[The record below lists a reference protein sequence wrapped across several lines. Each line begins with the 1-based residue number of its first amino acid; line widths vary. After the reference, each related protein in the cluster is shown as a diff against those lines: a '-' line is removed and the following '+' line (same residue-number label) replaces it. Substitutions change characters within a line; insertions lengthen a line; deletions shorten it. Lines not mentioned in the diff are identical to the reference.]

1 MNRTAPED
9 AALQWL
15 SIAQKL
21 EAERR
26 IPDSVRA
33 FQQAMAIAPG
43 LAVGWYE
50 FGRMLRRHGQG
61 DAAEDAFRRALASG
75 LEAPWEAHL
84 EIALLQSELR
94 QDPERA
100 RQTLRNALELA
111 PGYVPA
117 WLNLGNLAEDRGD
130 RDEARHSYRSA
141 LSHSAAGSEFE
152 AMSLARLLDAG
163 IGEAE
168 HTQALVRAEAALANA
183 RLPRTVRADVGFA
196 MGRWHDREGDPATG
210 FRASLEAN
218 RLAGGN
224 SPAYS
229 ERAAEDALMG
239 LQAALAAMP
248 TTTAPRQRDVPEPL
262 FIVGMFRSGSTLL
275 EQMLA
280 AHTAIGSMGE
290 SPFFPA
296 VVARSLQPFP
306 QALSAL
312 DGAVVER
319 LQTAYLDTVRRRR
332 DLGPATYVIDKRPD
346 NLWLLPL
353 IKRVFPSA
361 RIIVTRRHPLDNGL
375 SIFQHHLDPRHAP
388 HSTRLDAI
396 GHHIALHD
404 RLVDHCQ
411 ARFGDDLAIVRY
423 EALVADPAGV
433 LRDLLYWLGLEWQS
447 GCLEFHRT
455 AGPVRTASAWQV
467 REPVHGRAC
476 GRWRRYA
483 RELEPLRDALLR
495 MGIDPAVD

>member
-1 MNRTAPED
+1 MNRTGPEN

-26 IPDSVRA
+26 IPNSVRA

-75 LEAPWEAHL
+75 LEASWEVYL
-84 EIALLQSELR
+84 EIALVQAELR
-94 QDPERA
+94 QDHEGA
-100 RQTLRNALELA
+100 RQSLRTALDLA

-117 WLNLGNLAEDRGD
+117 WLNLGNLAEDRGE
-130 RDEARHSYRSA
+130 REEARSSYRSA
-141 LSHSAAGSEFE
+141 LSHSAEGSELE
-152 AMSLARLLDAG
+152 AMALARLLDAG
-163 IGEAE
+163 IEEMEAR
-168 HTQALVRAEAALANA
+168 TLVRAESALANPG
-183 RLPRTVRADVGFA
+183 LPRTVRADVGFA
-196 MGRWHDREGDPATG
+196 IGRWHDREGDPATG
-210 FRASLEAN
+210 FRASAEAN
-218 RLAGGN
+218 RLAGQA

-229 ERAAEDALMG
+229 ERAAEDALVR

-248 TTTAPRQRDVPEPL
+248 TPTTPRQHNVPEPL

-312 DGAVVER
+312 DEAVVER
-319 LQTAYLDTVRRRR
+319 MRTAYLDSVRRRR
-332 DLGPATYVIDKRPD
+332 DMAPAAYIIDKRPD

-353 IKRVFPSA
+353 VKRVFPSA

-404 RLVDHCQ
+404 QLVDRCQ
-411 ARFGDDLAIVRY
+411 ARFGDDLAIVQY

-433 LRDLLYWLGLEWQS
+433 LRTLLGWLGLEWQQA
-447 GCLEFHRT
+447 CLEFHRT

-483 RELEPLRDALLR
+483 RELEPLRDALRR
-495 MGIDPAVD
+495 MGVDPAVD